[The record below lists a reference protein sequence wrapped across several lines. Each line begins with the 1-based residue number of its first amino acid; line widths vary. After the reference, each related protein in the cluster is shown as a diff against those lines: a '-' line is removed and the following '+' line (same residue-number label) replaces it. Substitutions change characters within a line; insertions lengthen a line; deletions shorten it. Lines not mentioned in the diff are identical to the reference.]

1 MAQSIS
7 LGKIRSLQACSTP
20 EGVFAILAADHRDAL
35 RVQINPQSPERV
47 TGPEM
52 TSVKMAIVS
61 HLAPQATA
69 VLLDPVYSAAQLIAC
84 GPLASA
90 CGTLP
95 GHVGMLTALEEQGYL
110 GDPYAR
116 QTLMLEGWSIEKAKR
131 LGANGVKVLLFYHP
145 DAGEA
150 TERQD
155 QLVSTLVE
163 ECHHHEIPFFLEPI
177 SYPLDPHMD
186 KRSAEFAATRRR
198 VVIESARRL
207 SKLGIDV
214 LKVEFP
220 VDARHDADRASWADA
235 CAELTEAINVPWAL
249 LSADEAFEVF
259 RDQVEIACKAGCSGF
274 LAGRAVWKEAATLR
288 GDPQTRFLK
297 SGASK
302 RFAELKEVAQLHGK
316 PWYRCYQMPQINE
329 SWYRGY

>member
-1 MAQSIS
+1 MLPIS

-35 RVQINPQSPERV
+35 RVQINPQAPESV
-47 TGPEM
+47 TGTEI
-52 TSVKMAIVS
+52 TSVKLAIVS

-69 VLLDPVYSAAQLIAC
+69 VLLDPVYSAAQLIGC
-84 GPLASA
+84 GA
-90 CGTLP
+90 LP
-95 GHVGMLTALEEQGYL
+95 GHVGLLTALEEQGYL

-116 QTLMLEGWSIEKAKR
+116 QTTMLEGWSIEKAKR

-163 ECHHHEIPFFLEPI
+163 QCRRHDIPFFLEPI
-177 SYPLDPHMD
+177 SYPLDPNID
-186 KRSAEFAATRRR
+186 KRSTEFASTRRR

-214 LKVEFP
+214 LKAEFP
-220 VDARHDADRASWADA
+220 IDARHDADRASWADA

-249 LSADEAFEVF
+249 LSADEPFETF
-259 RDQVEIACKAGCSGF
+259 KDQVEIACKFGCSGF

-288 GDPQTRFLK
+288 GDSQSHFLQSQARRRFD
-297 SGASK
+297 
-302 RFAELKEVAQLHGK
+302 ELAEVAQRHAK
-316 PWYRCYQMPQINE
+316 PWYTCYQMPKIDE
-329 SWYRGY
+329 SWYRE